1 MCKYIAIKVS
11 KVGYGEQQTLSLSA
25 GGVMDYLAHPGAPIL
40 FFLRNM
46 EFSLGKLN
54 PLSKSGNIALWVLI
68 FLRYLVPHARYLVLY
83 SKPERFWSSV
93 SKILRRFCIEAS
105 KDSLLFL
112 LVYG

>member
-54 PLSKSGNIALWVLI
+54 PPSKSGNIALWVLI

-83 SKPERFWSSV
+83 SKAR
-93 SKILRRFCIEAS
+93 KILVFCI
-105 KDSLLFL
+105 KDSTKIL
-112 LVYG
+112 Y